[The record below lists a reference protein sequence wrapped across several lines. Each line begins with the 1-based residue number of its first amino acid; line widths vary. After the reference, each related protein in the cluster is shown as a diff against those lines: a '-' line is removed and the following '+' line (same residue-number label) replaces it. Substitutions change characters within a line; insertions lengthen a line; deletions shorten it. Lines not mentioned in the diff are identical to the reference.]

1 MPLIKTTKKF
11 WVYVALAAVGYILW
25 AGGVL
30 VGQPA
35 RAAGPIFD
43 NSATVPYDF
52 ISGDTIFNTG
62 SWYSANE
69 NITRLS
75 IPVKNVGSTSC
86 HLVWDSRLSYG
97 VGLYKE
103 ATVTA
108 DIAAG
113 QVIAAT
119 FNYPSSPSITPS
131 SITGWTKYRIRTG
144 DTCGS
149 NAQAGRIYTVDE
161 TDTLYYTGP
170 TNRVA
175 AAIVNGGDYPVEEP
189 DPKEEP
195 TSYITKPTIGQTY
208 TAGSTVGFVVA
219 TDIELGTASS
229 PIDYQ
234 FKLEQYVNSSW
245 VAATVAAYNGDI
257 STTGQ
262 WTYRDPNA
270 TEYVNYTPPG
280 GTPGDYYGY
289 GGGLR
294 TVNISRLD
302 GQYRISGRVAFTGNG
317 YTYGPWSDTV
327 LFGVGT
333 SGYGPVI
340 NPDGSTAGSDSIGP
354 PQWEGIGSLGSFIWD
369 WVSYLLFPT
378 ADQFSG
384 KVTDLVA
391 TLGSKWPFS
400 WFTDTV
406 GALIG
411 SLLDS
416 TTPECVA
423 NEPNLFLGPWPNACW
438 FAASFR
444 SLYGTWAEPAAAAGV
459 WLWAAHEVW
468 QTGKALLG
476 LESAEDVDKSS

>member
-1 MPLIKTTKKF
+1 MIFFSVP
-11 WVYVALAAVGYILW
+11 VYASTVYDSGAVVGNQTNPQTSGSGSYFAVGN
-25 AGGVL
+25 
-30 VGQPA
+30 
-35 RAAGPIFD
+35 FD
-43 NSATVPYDF
+43 SPYTVY
-52 ISGDTIFNTG
+52 TG
-62 SWYSANE
+62 LTFRYVQLKD
-69 NITRLS
+69 I
-75 IPVKNVGSTSC
+75 NVGSCSNFKIST
-86 HLVWDSRLSYG
+86 DS
-97 VGLYKE
+97 
-103 ATVTA
+103 
-108 DIAAG
+108 
-113 QVIAAT
+113 
-119 FNYPSSPSITPS
+119 NSSDWIS
-131 SITGWTKYRIRTG
+131 
-144 DTCGS
+144 D
-149 NAQAGRIYTVDE
+149 VDE
-161 TDTLYYTGP
+161 NTIFDLGASVTYTTSLSIFCQENQTDWSVGYSDSGYYIARSGGFDSGREFGLFLFDSDP
-170 TNRVA
+170 T
-175 AAIVNGGDYPVEEP
+175 PV
-189 DPKEEP
+189 DPKETP

-280 GTPGDYYGY
+280 GTQGDYYGY

-378 ADQFSG
+378 ADQFSD
-384 KVTDLVA
+384 KVNELVNDLGA
-391 TLGSKWPFS
+391 KWPFS

-444 SLYGTWAEPAAAAGV
+444 SLYGTWAEPAAAAGI

-476 LESAEDVDKSS
+476 LEPSDETDKEA